1 MPKNESFCC
10 MFRPRPGL
18 LGNTKGEVNVKPEH
32 FLAHKMA
39 RHEIGLK
46 VFFFFF
52 FLLVSCI
59 SRVASPNWIKSFMWR
74 VLKNVL
80 YVQAW
85 PNYMKGI
92 FDLNKFGIR
101 TIIWLFW
108 IIFSCGG
115 YPRLSTLWIGVLI
128 NEWLVAAAF
137 CWLCDSPYHC
147 CFGQIL
153 FILDQF
159 MLRYLLYD

>member
-1 MPKNESFCC
+1 
-10 MFRPRPGL
+10 
-18 LGNTKGEVNVKPEH
+18 
-32 FLAHKMA
+32 
-39 RHEIGLK
+39 
-46 VFFFFF
+46 
-52 FLLVSCI
+52 
-59 SRVASPNWIKSFMWR
+59 MWR

-115 YPRLSTLWIGVLI
+115 YPRLSPLWIGVLI
-128 NEWLVAAAF
+128 DEWLVAAAV
-137 CWLCDSPYHC
+137 CWLCDSPCHC
-147 CFGQIL
+147 CFSQIF

-159 MLRYLLYD
+159 MFRYLWFDYNLSSKWNETVFNASRRITIPIRPSLIHFCSKTALV